1 MAYNLRKLTEKP
13 TKAETIMNAKIEKTI
28 NGVSVSANPIFKDG
42 VLPAYW
48 SCAVN
53 EHILPKTFSSASEVF
68 RFAKKLTLV
77 SQRRTPQ

>member
-1 MAYNLRKLTEKP
+1 
-13 TKAETIMNAKIEKTI
+13 MNARIEKTI

-53 EHILPKTFSSASEVF
+53 ERILPKTFSSASEVF
-68 RFAKKLTLV
+68 QFAQKLMLV
-77 SQRRTPQ
+77 NQQHIPQ

>member
-1 MAYNLRKLTEKP
+1 
-13 TKAETIMNAKIEKTI
+13 MNAKIEKII
-28 NGVSVSANPIFKDG
+28 NGVPVSANPIFKNG

-68 RFAKKLTLV
+68 QFARKLTLV
-77 SQRRTPQ
+77 NQDRTPQ

>member
-1 MAYNLRKLTEKP
+1 
-13 TKAETIMNAKIEKTI
+13 MNARIEKMI
-28 NGVSVSANPIFKDG
+28 NGVPVSANPIFKDG

-68 RFAKKLTLV
+68 QFAKKLTLIS
-77 SQRRTPQ
+77 SQHRTHQ

>member
-1 MAYNLRKLTEKP
+1 
-13 TKAETIMNAKIEKTI
+13 MNARIEKTI

-53 EHILPKTFSSASEVF
+53 DRILPKTFSSAAEVF
-68 RFAKKLTLV
+68 QFAEKLTLL
-77 SQRRTPQ
+77 SQHHSHPEPSA